1 MFIAEGI
8 MPTLYQAAPTSSI
21 CGPHI
26 VSGLSE
32 LRFCLRQLGGR
43 SGLPGEDTYSCLLG
57 RTQSLVLNTIS
68 PRLSTLALTARQ
80 NSAYREVTERVNIIK
95 TLVRLWVLTLFDISV
110 PWITQK
116 LSDLSFRISVAPPA
130 SEDYLLFSVVPL
142 GTSGPAN
149 PPRGAACLL
158 D

>member
-1 MFIAEGI
+1 
-8 MPTLYQAAPTSSI
+8 MPTTYQADPTSSI

-57 RTQSLVLNTIS
+57 RVRFDILVGAVPEELFHAS
-68 PRLSTLALTARQ
+68 PLSTSTFLIA
-80 NSAYREVTERVNIIK
+80 
-95 TLVRLWVLTLFDISV
+95 FDSGS
-110 PWITQK
+110 
-116 LSDLSFRISVAPPA
+116 LLA
-130 SEDYLLFSVVPL
+130 SEDYLLFSVL
-142 GTSGPAN
+142 GTSGPVN